1 MGARAI
7 SPQEI
12 QADLISNFLRKTPS
26 FIGGVFL
33 CPVLGFWLGHGL
45 HGLFL
50 TQRRQRRSGPQ
61 RKNEHDA
68 SCFFSLRISTF
79 LVRYSHCP
87 VLGFL
92 SGHGFSRIYRFIF
105 TQIIC
110 VHLRTIL
117 DCRVVPFT
125 SRSFFWFSCYWA
137 LRPLMCFANFT
148 GAPPWRLTTGRSRH
162 SSAGISVARS
172 ITKHESPNVRGTF
185 VSIACI
191 LADIRIRLRAGFQ
204 VRGSPHPH

>member
-7 SPQEI
+7 PPQEI
-12 QADLISNFLRKTPS
+12 QADLISNLLRKP
-26 FIGGVFL
+26 
-33 CPVLGFWLGHGL
+33 
-45 HGLFL
+45 
-50 TQRRQRRSGPQ
+50 RRSSAG
-61 RKNEHDA
+61 
-68 SCFFSLRISTF
+68 FFFARFSVFCRDTDF
-79 LVRYSHCP
+79 R
-87 VLGFL
+87 GFTG
-92 SGHGFSRIYRFIF
+92 SFFA
-105 TQIIC
+105 QIIC
-110 VHLRTIL
+110 VHLRPIL
-117 DCRVVPFT
+117 DYRVVPFT

>member
-1 MGARAI
+1 MTVRLVLPMATRRTTNGLIKGHSRQPGILQRGKIVFSGRVETRGTRI
-7 SPQEI
+7 SSGCTSDIATRNTSRSDFEPFEKTPVVHRRGFSLPGSRFFVGTRI
-12 QADLISNFLRKTPS
+12 FADLQDHLLILMIS
-26 FIGGVFL
+26 
-33 CPVLGFWLGHGL
+33 
-45 HGLFL
+45 
-50 TQRRQRRSGPQ
+50 
-61 RKNEHDA
+61 
-68 SCFFSLRISTF
+68 
-79 LVRYSHCP
+79 
-87 VLGFL
+87 
-92 SGHGFSRIYRFIF
+92 
-105 TQIIC
+105 
-110 VHLRTIL
+110 VHLRPIL
-117 DCRVVPFT
+117 DYRVVPFT

-137 LRPLMCFANFT
+137 LRPLMCFANFK